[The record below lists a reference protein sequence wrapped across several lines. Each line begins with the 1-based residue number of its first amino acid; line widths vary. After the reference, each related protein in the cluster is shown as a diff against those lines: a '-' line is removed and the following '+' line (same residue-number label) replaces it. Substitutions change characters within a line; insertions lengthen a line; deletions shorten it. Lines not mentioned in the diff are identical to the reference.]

1 MASSLLTVTPNM
13 LYVSWAG
20 AGGLEF
26 EKLFPVKIL
35 LFFSYFGTVPFFTA
49 SSVYNLT

>member
-35 LFFSYFGTVPFFTA
+35 LFFFILWHGSFLHCVIGV
-49 SSVYNLT
+49 